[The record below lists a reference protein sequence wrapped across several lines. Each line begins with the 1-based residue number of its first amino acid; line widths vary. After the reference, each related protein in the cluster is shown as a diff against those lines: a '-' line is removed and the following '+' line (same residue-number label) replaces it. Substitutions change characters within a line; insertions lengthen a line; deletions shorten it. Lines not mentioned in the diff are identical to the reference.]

1 MRYFPVPVLI
11 TVTLFRKPALRIRFH
26 GGGLYSINPFVMANG
41 SLLVYFSL
49 NQLYK
54 CFVRT
59 FILPSVSPASRI
71 LESV

>member
-1 MRYFPVPVLI
+1 MPFLV

-26 GGGLYSINPFVMANG
+26 SGSLYSINPFVMANG

-59 FILPSVSPASRI
+59 FILPNVSPASKI